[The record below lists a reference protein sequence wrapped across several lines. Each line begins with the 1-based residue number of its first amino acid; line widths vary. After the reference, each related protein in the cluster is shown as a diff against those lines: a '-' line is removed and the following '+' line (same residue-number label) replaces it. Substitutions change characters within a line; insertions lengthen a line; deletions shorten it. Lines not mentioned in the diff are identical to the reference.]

1 MRLFKRETKEI
12 YTTYDSFSRDDG
24 GGGDGTGMFSVK
36 IFPENLSGSTAERHV
51 GVVDRY
57 ERKIGH

>member
-1 MRLFKRETKEI
+1 MVTAAVRWYR
-12 YTTYDSFSRDDG
+12 
-24 GGGDGTGMFSVK
+24 MFSVK